1 MTPAAG
7 RAMLPCCEHQY
18 SLNIL
23 IFMAFMPKRP
33 HRSGYR
39 LAAGFWLAAVAGL
52 ALAGS
57 GDDQNTLKSI
67 MGPGSG
73 TKTEFLDVDQAF
85 KLSGAADGPSHVQL
99 VWAIAPGYYLYRSRL
114 KFSSADPQV
123 ILGEPEL
130 PAGEIKD
137 DEFFGK
143 QVVYHNDLLARLPV
157 SRAGG
162 AALTVPVTVTY
173 QGCATAGLCYPP
185 QTHTLQ
191 ISLPAGGAG
200 ASAGKPFVS
209 EQDRQAN
216 FIRTASIFAVLAV
229 FFGSGLLLAFT
240 PCVLP
245 MVPILSGLIVGQGKQ
260 SVSTRRAFLLSL
272 TYVLGMAVAYTA
284 AGIACAAAGK
294 QVQALFQ
301 QPWIIGLFT
310 ALFVVLAL
318 SMFGLFELQMPGFIQ
333 TRLAQ
338 SANRQQA
345 GTFGGVA
352 VMGALSALIVTAC
365 IAPALVATL
374 IVIGQ
379 SGDLVRGGLALFA
392 MSLGMGTPLLVVGT
406 SAGSL
411 LPRAGAWMTGVKQL
425 FGALMLG
432 VAVWMIARLLPDR
445 LSLALWAVPALAA
458 AWVLWR
464 FAPGGALRAGTR
476 VAGIAAAL
484 YAATALYGAVQG
496 GTDPLRPLTRHAASA
511 DDLVFASITSVD
523 DLDRAVSG
531 ASAAGRPVL
540 LDFYADWCTSCKEME
555 RYTFSDPAV
564 RAALHNVVLLRADV
578 TANDAADQALFHRFA
593 IFGPPTIALYN
604 RAGQEQTAFR
614 VVGYMQAPAFVAV
627 LKQALAT
634 GGA

>member
-1 MTPAAG
+1 
-7 RAMLPCCEHQY
+7 
-18 SLNIL
+18 
-23 IFMAFMPKRP
+23 MPKRP
-33 HRSGYR
+33 LHSAGR

-52 ALAGS
+52 ALAAS
-57 GDDQNTLKSI
+57 GDDQNSLKSI
-67 MGPGSG
+67 MGPGKT

-85 KLSGAADGPSHVQL
+85 KLTGAADGAGHAKL

-114 KFSSADPQV
+114 KFSSPDPSV
-123 ILGEPEL
+123 TLGEPEL
-130 PAGEIKD
+130 PAGDVKD

-143 QVVYHNDLLARLPV
+143 QVVYHFDLIARLAV
-157 SRAGG
+157 SRVGN
-162 AALTVPVTVTY
+162 AASPVPLTVTY

-185 QTHTLQ
+185 QTRTLQ
-191 ISLPAGGAG
+191 INLPAGGPV

-209 EQDRQAN
+209 EQDAQAN
-216 FIRTASIFAVLAV
+216 FFRHANIFAVLAAG
-229 FFGSGLLLAFT
+229 FGSGLLLAFT

-245 MVPILSGLIVGQGKQ
+245 MVPILSGLIVGQGGR
-260 SVSTRRAFLLSL
+260 SVATGRAFLLSL
-272 TYVLGMAVAYTA
+272 SYVLGMAVAYTA

-338 SANRQQA
+338 TANRQRA

-392 MSLGMGTPLLVVGT
+392 MSLGMGTPLLVIGT

-464 FAPGGALRAGTR
+464 FAPTGALRAGTR

-484 YAATALYGAVQG
+484 YAVTALYGAVQG
-496 GTDPLRPLTRHAASA
+496 GTDPLRPLARHAASTE
-511 DDLVFASITSVD
+511 DLVFTPISSVA
-523 DLDRAVSG
+523 DLDRAVAS

-555 RYTFSDPAV
+555 RYTFSDRAV
-564 RAALHNVVLLRADV
+564 QAALHNVVLLRADV
-578 TANDAADQALFHRFA
+578 TANDADDQALLHHFA
-593 IFGPPTIALYN
+593 IPGPPTIALYN
-604 RAGQEQTAFR
+604 RAGQEQSAYR

-627 LKQALAT
+627 LHQALAA

>member
-1 MTPAAG
+1 
-7 RAMLPCCEHQY
+7 
-18 SLNIL
+18 
-23 IFMAFMPKRP
+23 MAFMPKRL
-33 HRSGYR
+33 HRSGAW
-39 LAAGFWLAAVAGL
+39 LAAGLWLAAAAGL
-52 ALAGS
+52 ALAGA
-57 GDDQNTLKSI
+57 GDDPNTLKSI
-67 MGPGSG
+67 MSPGKG

-99 VWAIAPGYYLYRSRL
+99 LWAIAPGYYLYRSRL

-123 ILGEPEL
+123 TLGEPEL
-130 PAGEIKD
+130 PAGDVKD

-143 QVVYHNDLLARLPV
+143 QVVYHNDLMARLAV
-157 SRAGG
+157 SRASG
-162 AALTVPVTVTY
+162 AALAVPLTVTY

-191 ISLPAGGAG
+191 INLPAGGSPT

-209 EQDRQAN
+209 AQDQQAN
-216 FIRTASIFAVLAV
+216 FIRTANILLVLAA

-260 SVSTRRAFLLSL
+260 NVSTRRAFLLSL

-310 ALFVVLAL
+310 TLFVVLAL

-333 TRLAQ
+333 TRLTQ

-464 FAPGGALRAGTR
+464 FAPGGALRTGTR
-476 VAGIAAAL
+476 VAGIVAAL
-484 YAATALYGAVQG
+484 YAVTALYGAVQG
-496 GTDPLRPLTRHAASA
+496 GTDPLRPLTRHAVGT
-511 DDLVFASITSVD
+511 DDLVFAPITSVT
-523 DLDRAVSG
+523 DLDRAVAS
-531 ASAAGRPVL
+531 ASAAGRPLL

-564 RAALHNVVLLRADV
+564 RAALHSVVLLRADV
-578 TANDAADQALFHRFA
+578 TANDAADQALLHRFA

-604 RAGQEQTAFR
+604 RAGKEQAAYR
-614 VVGYMQAPAFVAV
+614 VVGYMQAPAFKAV
-627 LKQALAT
+627 LQQALAA

>member
-7 RAMLPCCEHQY
+7 RAMLPCCQHRD
-18 SLNIL
+18 SLKLLIL
-23 IFMAFMPKRP
+23 MTFMLKRLR
-33 HRSGYR
+33 RSGFR
-39 LAAGFWLAAVAGL
+39 LAVGFGLAAVAGL
-52 ALAGS
+52 AFAAA
-57 GDDQNTLKSI
+57 GDDQNSLKSLVS
-67 MGPGSG
+67 PGTA

-85 KLSGAADGPSHVQL
+85 KLTGGADGPDRVQL

-114 KFSSADPQV
+114 KFSSTDPQV
-123 ILGEPEL
+123 TLGEPEL
-130 PAGEIKD
+130 PAGDVKD

-143 QVVYHNDLLARLPV
+143 QVVYHNDLIARLSV
-157 SRAGG
+157 ARAGG
-162 AALTVPVTVTY
+162 AAITVPLTVSY
-173 QGCATAGLCYPP
+173 QGCASAGLCYPP

-191 ISLPAGGAG
+191 INLPAGGPG
-200 ASAGKPFVS
+200 ASAGKPYVS
-209 EQDRQAN
+209 EQDQQAN
-216 FIRTASIFAVLAV
+216 FIRQANILTVLAA

-245 MVPILSGLIVGQGKQ
+245 MVPILSGLIVGQGER

-301 QPWIIGLFT
+301 QPWIIVLFT
-310 ALFVVLAL
+310 GLFVVLAL
-318 SMFGLFELQMPGFIQ
+318 SMFGLFELQMPAFIQ
-333 TRLAQ
+333 TRLTQ
-338 SANRQQA
+338 SANRQRA

-392 MSLGMGTPLLVVGT
+392 MSLGMGVPLLVVGT

-445 LSLALWAVPALAA
+445 ISLSLWAVPALAA

-464 FAPGGALRAGTR
+464 FAPGGALRVGTR

-484 YAATALYGAVQG
+484 YAITALYGAVQG
-496 GTDPLRPLTRHAASA
+496 GTDPLKPLTRHAASTN
-511 DDLVFASITSVD
+511 DLVFMPITSVA
-523 DLDRAVSG
+523 DLDRAVSS
-531 ASAAGRPVL
+531 ASAAGKPVL

-578 TANDAADQALFHRFA
+578 TANDADDQALLHRFA

-604 RAGQEQTAFR
+604 RAGQEQAAYR

-627 LKQALAT
+627 LQQAMAA